1 MARITRPKLVLSI
14 NPLYK
19 CNLNC
24 PFCYLGS
31 LKNNTNI
38 LDLTY
43 LTETLNQVSMR
54 YDLHT
59 IDIYGGEVS
68 LLSNFYF
75 DFLVRL
81 CKTFSRNVNI
91 TTNFVDFNESLI
103 NNFDTI
109 TVSLDFNNFREKQD
123 IVYNNIKAAAESGK
137 VINALSLDISCQ
149 KNQEEIIETL
159 NKLKVKSWRLIPYSK
174 SKETK
179 MEFKGYQFFE
189 NTVKEFIKLND
200 KMNFSFINKLELDGI
215 INEDYYNTTHFY
227 ITPNN
232 KVALLKFDNNEEYF
246 QEFDL
251 LDDLYEDL
259 KNEQLMQDNYC
270 KKCSVK
276 NKCLAEHFNYEY
288 KGESCSGLKNL
299 IMDYKNDN

>member
-1 MARITRPKLVLSI
+1 MFQRPKLSLSI

-19 CNLNC
+19 CNMNC

-31 LKNNTNI
+31 LKDNENK

-43 LTETLNQVSMR
+43 LMNTLNNISFR
-54 YDLHT
+54 YNIEN

-68 LLSNFYF
+68 LLSEFYF
-75 DFLVRL
+75 DMLVKL
-81 CKTFSRNVNI
+81 CKTFSKRVNI
-91 TTNFVDFNESLI
+91 TTNFVDFNKPII
-103 NNFDTI
+103 NNFDNI
-109 TVSLDFNNFREKQD
+109 GVSLDFNNYRLNQNK
-123 IVYNNIKAAAESGK
+123 VYENVKAAIQSGK
-137 VINALSLDISCQ
+137 VINVLSLDISCQ
-149 KNQEEIIETL
+149 QNEEEIINIL
-159 NKLKVKSWRLIPYSK
+159 NNLHIHSWKIIPYSK

-179 MEFKGYQFFE
+179 LDFKGYQFFE
-189 NTVKEFIKLND
+189 NTVKKFLKLQK

-251 LDDLYEDL
+251 LDDLYEEL
-259 KNEQLMQDNYC
+259 KNEQLRRDNYC
-270 KKCSVK
+270 KNCSVK

-288 KGESCSGLKNL
+288 KGASCSGLKNL
-299 IMDYKNDN
+299 IIDYKNDN